1 MLVHM
6 HDLLL
11 TLPFDT
17 AFNFWQQAQIEAFN
31 DQLSSA
37 DTEDFSDMPDLIE
50 DTEWTGD
57 QHITLPLTERAPIA
71 IQPVLTFLSSDLH

>member
-1 MLVHM
+1 MNGHILAHI
-6 HDLLL
+6 HDHLL

-17 AFNFWQQAQIEAFN
+17 AFNVWQQAQMETFN

-50 DTEWTGD
+50 DTE
-57 QHITLPLTERAPIA
+57 
-71 IQPVLTFLSSDLH
+71 